1 MTFMSTFI
9 VILVGAAGGLA
20 AAIQSQAQAVMEE
33 RVGTLA
39 GTFVTYGLGGLVI
52 ALAMLLFGRSRLS
65 DVTSLPLWVYG
76 AGIMGLVIV
85 SSLGITAARFGLAA
99 GLTLFTAAALVFG
112 AVIDQFG
119 LLGEARHIDIT
130 KGAGLLLVIVGTWL
144 TVGTGS

>member
-1 MTFMSTFI
+1 MSTFI

-65 DVTSLPLWVYG
+65 DVTGLPLWVYG

-85 SSLGITAARFGLAA
+85 SSLGITTARFGLAA

-112 AVIDQFG
+112 AAIDHFG
-119 LLGEARHIDIT
+119 LLGEVRHIDIT

-144 TVGTGS
+144 TVSTGS

>member
-85 SSLGITAARFGLAA
+85 SSLGITAAR
-99 GLTLFTAAALVFG
+99 
-112 AVIDQFG
+112 
-119 LLGEARHIDIT
+119 R
-130 KGAGLLLVIVGTWL
+130 GTSTSPRAPACCW
-144 TVGTGS
+144 

>member
-1 MTFMSTFI
+1 MSTFV
-9 VILVGAAGGLA
+9 VILIGAAGGLA
-20 AAIQSQAQAVMEE
+20 AAIQSGAQAVMEE

-52 ALAMLLFGRSRLS
+52 GLTMLLFGRSRLS
-65 DVTSLPLWVYG
+65 DLTTLPWWVYI

-85 SSLGITAARFGLAA
+85 SSLGITTARFGLAA

-119 LLGEARHIDIT
+119 LLGDVRQIDIT
-130 KGAGLLLVIVGTWL
+130 KAGGLLLVIVGTWL

>member
-1 MTFMSTFI
+1 MSTLI
-9 VILVGAAGGLA
+9 VILIGAAGGLA
-20 AAIQSQAQAVMEE
+20 AAIQSGAQAVMEE

-52 ALAMLLFGRSRLS
+52 ALAMLIFGRSRLS
-65 DVTSLPLWVYG
+65 EVANLPWWVYG
-76 AGIMGLVIV
+76 AGLMGLVIV
-85 SSLGITAARFGLAA
+85 SSLGITTLRFGVAS
-99 GLTLFTAAALVFG
+99 GLTLFTAAALIFA

>member
-1 MTFMSTFI
+1 MSTFI

-65 DVTSLPLWVYG
+65 DVTGLPLWVYG

-85 SSLGITAARFGLAA
+85 SSLGITTARFGLAA

-112 AVIDQFG
+112 AAIDQFG